1 MTMPKG
7 TGLVHTIPVYDM
19 ENYGVNFQH
28 NLSMNYLLD
37 KNGIFTDVS
46 GPELQGCPLR
56 RN

>member
-1 MTMPKG
+1 MPKG
-7 TGLVHTIPVYDM
+7 TGLIHTIPVYDM
-19 ENYGVNFQH
+19 KNYGVNFQY